1 MMKPECFRVPHVTS
15 RNVPYSSA
23 GTPPTDKFLG
33 GGVLAKGQ
41 TVWLEC
47 GPHEESAKPLVSAFV
62 KHLGVIVVDARFLV
76 DLGQHI
82 ISKETG
88 ITVTA
93 LQPGPTDTDFFHRTG
108 MDDTEVGQKGK
119 SESQPDD
126 VARQGIEALLA
137 GRDHVYAASFKTK
150 LEGALANVV
159 PGDVKAAMHEKM
171 AKPNSEK

>member
-1 MMKPECFRVPHVTS
+1 MR
-15 RNVPYSSA
+15 
-23 GTPPTDKFLG
+23 
-33 GGVLAKGQ
+33 
-41 TVWLEC
+41 
-47 GPHEESAKPLVSAFV
+47 PHEESAKPLVSAFV

-82 ISKETG
+82 ISKKTG

-93 LQPGPTDTDFFHRTG
+93 LQPGPTDTNVFHRAG
-108 MDDTEVGQKGK
+108 MNDT
-119 SESQPDD
+119 
-126 VARQGIEALLA
+126 A
-137 GRDHVYAASFKTK
+137 GRITSTLLLSKRS

>member
-82 ISKETG
+82 ISSLYK
-88 ITVTA
+88 
-93 LQPGPTDTDFFHRTG
+93 LK
-108 MDDTEVGQKGK
+108 DDRPVGQKTRYDSRPAGSK
-119 SESQPDD
+119 
-126 VARQGIEALLA
+126 RIEEQVMNA
-137 GRDHVYAASFKTK
+137 
-150 LEGALANVV
+150 E
-159 PGDVKAAMHEKM
+159 PE
-171 AKPNSEK
+171 